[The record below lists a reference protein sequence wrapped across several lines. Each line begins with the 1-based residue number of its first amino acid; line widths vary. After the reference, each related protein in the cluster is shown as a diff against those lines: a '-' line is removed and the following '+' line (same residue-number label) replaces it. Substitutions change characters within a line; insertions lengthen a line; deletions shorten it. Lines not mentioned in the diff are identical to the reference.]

1 MATIASFRGAKKRVA
16 IWVGVVCV
24 ALSALAYTG
33 ISLITAD
40 RLTRSTSHPSG
51 FDSTSWDASAVRWS
65 TRTRDSIT
73 LRGWYLPT
81 KERRQLL
88 VLVHGMWSSWLEM
101 ASLGR
106 DLHRRGFDVLLFDLR
121 GHGESDP
128 SRLYLGR
135 RERGDIQAVM
145 SWASA
150 QGFSHDRIGWLGY
163 SMGGSTVLMEAARN
177 PQIQV
182 AVLDSPYGDLPKLLE
197 SQLPQHSGLPSW
209 FNPGILLAAR
219 LVYGVRTD
227 DLIPTRFARAWGERP
242 LLLIHGQSDS
252 IVPLSQAEELA
263 RAVGSTCSTRL
274 LPGVEHVKAYQ
285 SDPKGYVQ
293 VVGTF
298 FSDHLSP

>member
-1 MATIASFRGAKKRVA
+1 MATTANFRGTMKRLA
-16 IWVGVVCV
+16 IWTGAIAI
-24 ALSALAYTG
+24 ALSALGYAG
-33 ISLITAD
+33 VSLITAD
-40 RLTRSTSHPSG
+40 RLTRSTSHPSR
-51 FDSTSWDASAVRWS
+51 FDPRQWDASAVRWS
-65 TRTRDSIT
+65 TLTSDSIT

-81 KERRQLL
+81 EERRHLI
-88 VLVHGMWSSWLEM
+88 VLVHGMWSSWVEM

-106 DLHRRGFDVLLFDLR
+106 DLHGRGFDVLLFDLR

-145 SWASA
+145 RWADS

-182 AVLDSPYGDLPKLLE
+182 AVLDSPYGNLPKLLN
-197 SQLPQHSGLPSW
+197 SQLPRHSGLPSW

-219 LVYGVRTD
+219 WVYGVRTD

-242 LLLIHGQSDS
+242 LLLIHGTSDS
-252 IVPLSQAEELA
+252 TVPFSQAEELA
-263 RAVGSTCSTRL
+263 RAAGNTCLTRL

-285 SDPKGYVQ
+285 SDPEGYVQ

-298 FSDHLSP
+298 FNDHLMP